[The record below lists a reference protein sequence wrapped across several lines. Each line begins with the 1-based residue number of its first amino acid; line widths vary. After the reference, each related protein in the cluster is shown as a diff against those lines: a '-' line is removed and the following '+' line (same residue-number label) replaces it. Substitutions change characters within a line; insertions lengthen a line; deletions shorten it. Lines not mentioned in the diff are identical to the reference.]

1 MYIVKTN
8 YPMAMH
14 DVAEFKRK
22 RDAMRR
28 FARFQRFFDKNRNPY
43 KLFIRNDGKKP
54 LRGRIQVEYGGF
66 YYYVELF
73 KKAK

>member
-1 MYIVKTN
+1 MYYVKTN

-14 DVAEFKRK
+14 NKAEFRRK

-43 KLFIRNDGKKP
+43 KLFNRNDGVKP
-54 LRGRIQVEYGGF
+54 IRGRIQVDYAGF
-66 YYYVELF
+66 FYYVELY
-73 KKAK
+73 KE

>member
-8 YPMAMH
+8 YQMAMH
-14 DVAEFKRK
+14 DVVEFTRK

-28 FARFQRFFDKNRNPY
+28 FTRFQRFFEKNKLPY
-43 KLFIRNDGKKP
+43 KLFIRNDGIKP

-66 YYYVELF
+66 YYYVELY
-73 KKAK
+73 KKD

>member
-1 MYIVKTN
+1 MYYVKTN

-14 DVAEFKRK
+14 NKAEFRRK

-43 KLFIRNDGKKP
+43 KLFIRNDGVKP
-54 LRGRIQVEYGGF
+54 IRGRIQVEYAGF
-66 YYYVELF
+66 FYYVELN
-73 KKAK
+73 KE